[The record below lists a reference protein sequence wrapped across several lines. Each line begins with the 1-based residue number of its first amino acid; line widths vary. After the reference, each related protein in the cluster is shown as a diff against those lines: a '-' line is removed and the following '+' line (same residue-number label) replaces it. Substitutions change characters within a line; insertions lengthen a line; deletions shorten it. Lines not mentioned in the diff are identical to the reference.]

1 MKLILTAD
9 VDHLGT
15 VGDTVEVKDGY
26 GRNFLLP
33 RGLAIVASRG
43 AQKQADEIRR
53 ARETKQVRGLEH
65 ANELKGAIEAL
76 GPVSLPVKTAADSGK
91 LFGSVTAGDVVAAIK
106 KAGGP
111 NLDKRI
117 VRLPKTTSRPSA
129 PTGCRCTCTPRSISR
144 SPSTSSRTAKPDVL
158 ARHPTALLLD
168 GRRVSSRWR
177 APRDP

>member
-43 AQKQADEIRR
+43 AQKQADDIRR
-53 ARETKQVRGLEH
+53 ARDTKAVRDLEH
-65 ANELKGAIEAL
+65 ANEIKSAIEAL
-76 GPVSLPVKTAADSGK
+76 GPVSLPVKAAPDSGK
-91 LFGSVTAGDVVAAIK
+91 LFGSVTTGDVVAAIK

-111 NLDKRI
+111 NLDRRI
-117 VRLPKTTSRPSA
+117 VRLPDTHIKA
-129 PTGCRCTCTPRSISR
+129 VG
-144 SPSTSSRTAKPDVL
+144 A
-158 ARHPTALLLD
+158 H
-168 GRRVSSRWR
+168 RVSVRLHPEINVEVALDVVADS
-177 APRDP
+177 

>member
-15 VGDTVEVKDGY
+15 VGDAVEVKDGY

-33 RGLAIVASRG
+33 RGMAILASRG

-53 ARETKQVRGLEH
+53 ARETKTVRDLEH
-65 ANELKGAIEAL
+65 ANEIKSAIDGL
-76 GPVSLPVKTAADSGK
+76 GPVTLPVKAAGDTGK
-91 LFGSVTAGDVVAAIK
+91 LFGSVTAGDIVAAIK

-117 VRLPKTTSRPSA
+117 VRLPKA
-129 PTGCRCTCTPRSISR
+129 HI
-144 SPSTSSRTAKPDVL
+144 K
-158 ARHPTALLLD
+158 AL
-168 GRRVSSRWR
+168 GAHRVSVHLHPEVDVEIALDVVAGS
-177 APRDP
+177 

>member
-15 VGDTVEVKDGY
+15 VGETVEVKDGY

-33 RGLAIVASRG
+33 RGRAILASRG

-53 ARETKQVRGLEH
+53 ARDTKAVRDLGH
-65 ANELKGAIEAL
+65 ANEIKTAIEAL
-76 GPVSLPVKTAADSGK
+76 GPVPLPVKTAADSGK
-91 LFGSVTAGDVVAAIK
+91 LFGSVTAGDVAAAIK

-117 VRLPKTTSRPSA
+117 IRLPKSHIKAVGSHSVAVHLHPE
-129 PTGCRCTCTPRSISR
+129 INV
-144 SPSTSSRTAKPDVL
+144 DV
-158 ARHPTALLLD
+158 ALNVVAD
-168 GRRVSSRWR
+168 S
-177 APRDP
+177 

>member
-1 MKLILTAD
+1 MKLILTSD

-53 ARETKQVRGLEH
+53 SRDTKAVRDRGH
-65 ANELKGAIEAL
+65 ADELKTALEAL
-76 GPVSLPVKTAADSGK
+76 GSVSLPVRTASDSGK
-91 LFGSVTAGDVVAAIK
+91 LFGSVTTGDVVAAIK

-117 VRLPKTTSRPSA
+117 VRLP
-129 PTGCRCTCTPRSISR
+129 
-144 SPSTSSRTAKPDVL
+144 RTHIKAVGTHPVSVHLHPEVDVQL
-158 ARHPTALLLD
+158 SLEVVAE
-168 GRRVSSRWR
+168 S
-177 APRDP
+177 

>member
-15 VGDTVEVKDGY
+15 VGDAVEVKDGY

-33 RGLAIVASRG
+33 RGLAILASRG

-53 ARETKQVRGLEH
+53 ARETKSVRDLEH
-65 ANELKGAIEAL
+65 ANEIKTAIESL
-76 GPVSLPVKTAADSGK
+76 GSVPLPVKTAADSGK
-91 LFGSVTAGDVVAAIK
+91 LFGSVTAGDVVGAIK

-117 VRLPKTTSRPSA
+117 VRLPKTHIKAVGAHPVLVHLHPEVNVEFTL
-129 PTGCRCTCTPRSISR
+129 
-144 SPSTSSRTAKPDVL
+144 DVV
-158 ARHPTALLLD
+158 AD
-168 GRRVSSRWR
+168 S
-177 APRDP
+177 

>member
-9 VDHLGT
+9 VDHLGS

-33 RGLAIVASRG
+33 RRLAILATRG
-43 AQKQADEIRR
+43 AQKQADDIRR
-53 ARETKQVRGLEH
+53 AQASKMVRDLEH
-65 ANELKGAIEAL
+65 ANEIKASIEAL
-76 GPVSLPVKTAADSGK
+76 GPVALPVRAAADSGK

-117 VRLPKTTSRPSA
+117 VRLPKAHIKAVGSHPVSVRLHPEV
-129 PTGCRCTCTPRSISR
+129 
-144 SPSTSSRTAKPDVL
+144 DVEV
-158 ARHPTALLLD
+158 ALNVVAD
-168 GRRVSSRWR
+168 
-177 APRDP
+177 A

>member
-9 VDHLGT
+9 VEHLGT

-33 RGLAIVASRG
+33 RGMAIVASRG

-53 ARETKQVRGLEH
+53 ARETKTVRGLEH
-65 ANELKGAIEAL
+65 ANEIKAAIEAL
-76 GPVSLPVKTAADSGK
+76 GSVSLPVKTAADSGK
-91 LFGSVTAGDVVAAIK
+91 LFGSVTAGDVVSAIK

-117 VRLPKTTSRPSA
+117 VRLPKTHIKA
-129 PTGCRCTCTPRSISR
+129 VGE
-144 SPSTSSRTAKPDVL
+144 
-158 ARHPTALLLD
+158 H
-168 GRRVSSRWR
+168 RVSVHLHPEIDVEIVFDVVAES
-177 APRDP
+177 